1 MKKHLGC
8 LFIFLTFFQFLTA
21 ANAQNISIYDRTQSR
36 TVGVLESISI
46 DRLQYVSVTKLAGLL
61 NISSQP
67 NPAAKQIQLKLPD
80 LTVTIMAI
88 SPFVM
93 FNEKML
99 QMPAYCLYKNNDY
112 LAPARYFIPLL
123 ADHAHLDIEYNE
135 SANTIL
141 ITSSRA
147 NINKVIVEEME
158 NGFLLR
164 ITTSKEFPLANIFTS
179 ESNGWFYV
187 DFFGGLIDTFQTFTV
202 NPEIKSI
209 KKIVPIQ
216 LSDETARLSFR
227 VTAPITEKNS
237 YIKSATEVIVTLRT
251 RQKISEGI
259 LADLEKEREK
269 WKIDTIIIDPGH
281 GGRDP
286 GAIGKSNTFEKKI
299 TLAIAKEI
307 KAELQKKLDIKILMT
322 REGDSFIPLKERTKF
337 ANTNM
342 GKLFLSIHTDSNP
355 VSRIHGHTVYI
366 LGPAK
371 TEQAR
376 EAARLENSVI
386 RLEDAPGDYI
396 DLTDASFILAANAQ
410 NSFAKESEDLGALID
425 ETIRKKCN
433 SFSQGVKQAGFQVLY
448 GASMPSILLE
458 TAFISN
464 AQDEQKLKS
473 TAYQQEIAA
482 AVVEG
487 IIKFKER
494 YESFNN

>member
-1 MKKHLGC
+1 MIRNLSC
-8 LFIFLTFFQFLTA
+8 LFIFLTFFQYLAA

-36 TVGVLESISI
+36 TVGVLESFSI

-61 NISSQP
+61 NITSQP

-93 FNEKML
+93 FNELML

-147 NINKVIVEEME
+147 NINNVIVEEME

-216 LSDETARLSFR
+216 LSDDTARLSFR
-227 VTAPITEKNS
+227 VTVPISEKNT
-237 YIKSATEVIVTLRT
+237 YIKSATEVTVTLRT

-286 GAIGKSNTFEKKI
+286 GAIGSSNTFEKKI
-299 TLAIAKEI
+299 TLAIAKEL
-307 KAELQKKLDIKILMT
+307 KAELEKKLDIKVLMT
-322 REGDSFIPLKERTKF
+322 READIFPSLKERTKF
-337 ANTNM
+337 ANTNK

-355 VSRIHGHTVYI
+355 VSRLHGHTAYI

-371 TEQAR
+371 TEEAR
-376 EAARLENSVI
+376 RVAQFENSVI
-386 RLEDAPGDYI
+386 RLEDTPDDYT
-396 DLTDASFILAANAQ
+396 DLTDASFILASNAQ
-410 NSFAKESEDLGALID
+410 NSFTKESEELAALID
-425 ETIRKKCN
+425 VEIRKKCN
-433 SFSQGVKQAGFQVLY
+433 SYSQGVKQAGFQVLY
-448 GASMPSILLE
+448 GASMPCILLE
-458 TAFISN
+458 TGFLSN
-464 AQDEQKLKS
+464 PQDEQKLKS
-473 TAYQQEIAA
+473 KSYQQDIAA
-482 AVVEG
+482 AVCEG